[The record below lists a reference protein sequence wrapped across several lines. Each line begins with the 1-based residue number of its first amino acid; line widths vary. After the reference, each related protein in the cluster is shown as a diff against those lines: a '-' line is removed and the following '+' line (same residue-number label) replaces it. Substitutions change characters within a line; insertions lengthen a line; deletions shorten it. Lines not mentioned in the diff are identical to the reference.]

1 LFALAKGWYHVN
13 IHPCH
18 HLKLVFLT
26 AKEFQRSRLHIVV
39 PLSLEYQLSM
49 AKLQNLVESIKIP
62 AQSENEKDLQPEE

>member
-1 LFALAKGWYHVN
+1 M
-13 IHPCH
+13 
-18 HLKLVFLT
+18 FLT
-26 AKEFQRSRLHIVV
+26 AKEFQSELPLCLKSVADWSLTGSRLHIVV